1 MRGRGSIF
9 VFLLLIQREG
19 QQLRPIVPDTD
30 EAAPDVLAAFQ
41 AARAAGRAPVDCYRA
56 GVAAWRR
63 YHPDQA
69 PEYAAKRAVAV
80 ILAHNVELKVAD

>member
-1 MRGRGSIF
+1 LRSRIVIEGRLEH
-9 VFLLLIQREG
+9 VVYNPAL
-19 QQLRPIVPDTD
+19 DAD

-41 AARAAGRAPVDCYRA
+41 AAKAASLSPVECYRA

-63 YHPDQA
+63 HHPDQA

-80 ILAHNVELKVAD
+80 ILAHNVVLRSSE

>member
-1 MRGRGSIF
+1 MYN
-9 VFLLLIQREG
+9 
-19 QQLRPIVPDTD
+19 PAPDTD

-41 AARAAGRAPVDCYRA
+41 SARAAGLSSVECYRA

-63 YHPDQA
+63 HHPDQA

-80 ILAHNVELKVAD
+80 ILAHNVVLKSGD

>member
-1 MRGRGSIF
+1 MYHPT
-9 VFLLLIQREG
+9 L
-19 QQLRPIVPDTD
+19 DTD

-41 AARAAGRAPVDCYRA
+41 AAKAAGLSPVECYRA

-63 YHPDQA
+63 HHPDQA

-80 ILAHNVELKVAD
+80 ILAHNVVLRSNE

>member
-1 MRGRGSIF
+1 MYNPA
-9 VFLLLIQREG
+9 L
-19 QQLRPIVPDTD
+19 DAD

-41 AARAAGRAPVDCYRA
+41 AAKAGGLSPVECYRA

-63 YHPDQA
+63 HHPDQA

-80 ILAHNVELKVAD
+80 ILAHNVVLRSSE